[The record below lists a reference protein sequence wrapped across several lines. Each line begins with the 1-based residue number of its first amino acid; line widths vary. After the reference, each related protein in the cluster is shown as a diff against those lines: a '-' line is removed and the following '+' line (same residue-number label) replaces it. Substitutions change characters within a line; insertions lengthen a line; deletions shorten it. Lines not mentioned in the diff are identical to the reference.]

1 MDTVNQDSTE
11 VVPGTELPDIDAVQ
25 LQRLIPHR
33 IPMLFVDRVE
43 QLRAFESARGVKCVA
58 VNEWYFQGHFP
69 GDPIMPGVMIVE
81 AMAQTAAA
89 LVVSS
94 RQRDGEGDG
103 VYFMAIDEARFRRPV
118 RPGDVLYLD
127 VEKVRQKLGIWR
139 FKGVATVN
147 GKPVANAEFSA
158 KVFDGGS

>member
-1 MDTVNQDSTE
+1 MVNQDSAE
-11 VVPGTELPDIDAVQ
+11 LAAGTELPNVDAVQ

-33 IPMLFVDRVE
+33 IPMLMIDRVE
-43 QLRAFESARGVKCVA
+43 RLRAFQSARGVKCVS

-69 GDPIMPGVMIVE
+69 GDPIMPGVLIIE

-103 VYFMAIDEARFRRPV
+103 VYFMAIEEARFRRPV
-118 RPGDVLYLD
+118 RPGDILHLD
-127 VEKVRQKLGIWR
+127 VEKLRQKLGIWR
-139 FKGVATVN
+139 FNGVATID
-147 GKPVANAEFSA
+147 GKPVASAQFSA